1 MAGKVSSDPN
11 IFLLPDIG
19 EGLQE
24 AELVKWLVSVGDTV
38 DEGQNMAEVETD
50 KALAEIPSPR
60 QGVIKELRGSPGD
73 KIPVG
78 DPFVIYEGGAAS
90 GRAGSPSQ
98 PSPKTEA
105 PAPKA
110 DEPTEEADQGTVV
123 GKVGGDLAGISSAD
137 GKALATPAVRR
148 MARDAGVDINT
159 VAGTGIGGRVTKKDI
174 EDAIAGHGRPAHR
187 HAAPS
192 QTTSRR
198 EVAPTF
204 ETAAPAPRRAVT
216 PIPAGQETLAI
227 PFRGVRRKI
236 AERLRE
242 SVDRAVHFTVM
253 DEADITDLNA
263 LRKKLSAASGEKVSP
278 LPFVASAICSVLSRD
293 EFRALNATVDD
304 ANEQIVQHRAVHL
317 GIAADTDSG
326 LMVPVIRDC
335 DALGVLEIGREVIRV
350 ANAARSR
357 TIAREELTGSTFTL
371 SNVGSHAGRFAT
383 PIINYPE
390 VGILAAGRARE
401 GMVVKNGMFRVGML
415 LPLSLA
421 CDHRVVD
428 GATAALALAE
438 IIKLLENPESLL
450 APARG

>member
-11 IFLLPDIG
+11 VFLLPDIG

-38 DEGQNMAEVETD
+38 EEGQDMAEVETD

-60 QGVIKELRGSPGD
+60 NGVIKELRGNAGD
-73 KIPVG
+73 MIQVG
-78 DPFVIYEGGAAS
+78 DAFVIYEGDGSAPAA
-90 GRAGSPSQ
+90 
-98 PSPKTEA
+98 EA
-105 PAPKA
+105 PAAAPAAKA
-110 DEPTEEADQGTVV
+110 EPAAEEADQGTVV
-123 GKVGGDLAGISSAD
+123 GKVGDDLVGASATG

-148 MARDAGVDINT
+148 IARDAGVDINT
-159 VAGTGIGGRVTKKDI
+159 VAGTGLGGRVTKKDV
-174 EDAIAGHGRPAHR
+174 ENAISGGGASRPA
-187 HAAPS
+187 APAPA
-192 QTTSRR
+192 RA
-198 EVAPTF
+198 APTF
-204 ETAAPAPRRAVT
+204 EAPTAAPKRAIT

-236 AERLRE
+236 ANKLRE
-242 SVDRAVHFTVM
+242 SVDKAVHFTVM
-253 DEADITDLNA
+253 DEADITELNV
-263 LRKKLSAASGEKVSP
+263 LRKKLSAASGEKISP
-278 LPFVASAICSVLSRD
+278 LPFIASAISNVLSRD
-293 EFRALNATVDD
+293 EFRPLNATVDD
-304 ANEQIVQHRAVHL
+304 EGEQIIQHRAVHL
-317 GIAADTDSG
+317 GIAADTESG

-383 PIINYPE
+383 PILNYPE
-390 VGILAAGRARE
+390 VGIIAAGRGRE

-438 IIKLLENPESLL
+438 IIKLLENPEALL

>member
-11 IFLLPDIG
+11 VFLLPDIG

-38 DEGQNMAEVETD
+38 EEGQDMAEVETD

-60 QGVIKELRGSPGD
+60 KGVIKELRGNPGD
-73 KIPVG
+73 KILVG
-78 DPFVIYEGGAAS
+78 DPFVIYEGGSAPAA
-90 GRAGSPSQ
+90 A
-98 PSPKTEA
+98 PKAEA

-110 DEPTEEADQGTVV
+110 AEPAASAEEKDQGTVV
-123 GKVGGDLAGISSAD
+123 GKVGDDLVGISAAD

-148 MARDAGVDINT
+148 MARDAGIDINT
-159 VAGTGIGGRVTKKDI
+159 VVGTGLGGRITKKDI
-174 EDAIAGHGRPAHR
+174 ESAASGNGRVRPAS
-187 HAAPS
+187 APA
-192 QTTSRR
+192 RR
-198 EVAPTF
+198 ETMPVYDTP
-204 ETAAPAPRRAVT
+204 APAPKREIT
-216 PIPAGQETLAI
+216 PIPAGQETVAI

-236 AERLRE
+236 AERLRH
-242 SVDRAVHFTVM
+242 SVNNAVHFTVM

-293 EFRALNATVDD
+293 EFRALNANVDD

-335 DALGVLEIGREVIRV
+335 DALGVLEIGREVARV
-350 ANAARSR
+350 ARAARDRSIGR
-357 TIAREELTGSTFTL
+357 DELMGSTFTL

-390 VGILAAGRARE
+390 VGILAAGRGRE

-450 APARG
+450 APARS

>member
-11 IFLLPDIG
+11 VFLLPDIG

-60 QGVIKELRGSPGD
+60 KGVIKELRGNPGD

-78 DPFVIYEGGAAS
+78 DPFVIYEGGSAPAA
-90 GRAGSPSQ
+90 A
-98 PSPKTEA
+98 PKPA
-105 PAPKA
+105 APKA
-110 DEPTEEADQGTVV
+110 EAPKAKAPEPAAEEKDQGTVV
-123 GKVGGDLAGISSAD
+123 GKVGDDLAGISSAD

-148 MARDAGVDINT
+148 MARDAGIDINT
-159 VAGTGIGGRVTKKDI
+159 VAGTGLGGRVTKKDI
-174 EDAIAGHGRPAHR
+174 ENAASGNGRAPHRAASAPA
-187 HAAPS
+187 
-192 QTTSRR
+192 RR

-242 SVDRAVHFTVM
+242 SVDKAVHFTVM

-304 ANEQIVQHRAVHL
+304 AGEQIVQHRAVHL
-317 GIAADTDSG
+317 GIAADTESG

-383 PIINYPE
+383 PVINYPE
-390 VGILAAGRARE
+390 VGILAAGRGRE

-450 APARG
+450 APARS